1 MMNVIRAA
9 GTFILWFGIFPL
21 LAGMLPVKLLRKEKK
36 NVAELYLCGFALCFA
51 VFHCATMAVLI
62 INRSLSLLTLIMNVL
77 LGLLSLAGLVLFILQ
92 RKKGPVFDGPRIK
105 EKKKLELLFWGAFFL
120 LLAYQLFMSDRYMTS
135 DGDDAYYLGH
145 ALLAERTDFMY
156 VYGPYTGY
164 ESGTDF
170 RHMLSPFPM
179 LIAMLSRM
187 SGLHTAIVAHS
198 ILPLIL
204 IPLAYL
210 ICGRIGCMLFEGTR
224 RERLPLF
231 LCCLALFTIWG
242 NTTVYT
248 RETFF
253 LTRTWQGKAVL
264 TALILPLCF
273 LVLMHITEAAAQEG
287 KGRLKGWFFLLFLV
301 NLSGALCSSMALFL
315 MPVMETILLLVAA
328 VRGKKPKLVLWGILC
343 FAPDLV
349 YLAIYTLNFGWFK
362 LLDGFYHG

>member
-1 MMNVIRAA
+1 
-9 GTFILWFGIFPL
+9 
-21 LAGMLPVKLLRKEKK
+21 
-36 NVAELYLCGFALCFA
+36 
-51 VFHCATMAVLI
+51 MAVLVVS
-62 INRSLSLLTLIMNVL
+62 RRLSSLILCVHLIL
-77 LGLLSLAGLVLFILQ
+77 ALLSVAGLVLFILQ
-92 RKKGPVFDGPRIK
+92 RKKGPVFEGLQLK
-105 EKKKLELLFWGAFFL
+105 EKKKREFLFWGAFFL

-145 ALLAERTDFMY
+145 ALLADRTDLMY
-156 VYGPYTGY
+156 VFGPYTGY
-164 ESGTDF
+164 ESGTDY

-179 LIAMLSRM
+179 MIAMLARM

-204 IPLAYL
+204 IPVAYL
-210 ICGRIGCMLFEGTR
+210 IYARIGCRLFEGER

-231 LCCLALFTIWG
+231 LGILALFTIWG

-264 TALILPLCF
+264 AALILPLCF
-273 LVLMHITEAAAQEG
+273 LVLMHISDAFQEG
-287 KGRLKGWFFLLFLV
+287 KEKLRGWFILLLLV

-315 MPVMETILLLVAA
+315 MPVMEFVLLLVMALR
-328 VRGKKPKLVLWGILC
+328 VKKPKLVLWGILC
-343 FAPDLV
+343 MLPDMAF
-349 YLAIYTLNFGWFK
+349 LAVYTLNFGWFK

>member
-1 MMNVIRAA
+1 MMNVIRTA
-9 GTFILWFGIFPL
+9 GTLILWFGIFPL
-21 LAGMLPVKLLRKEKK
+21 FAGMLPAQLIRKEKK
-36 NVAELYLCGFALCFA
+36 NVAELYLCGLVLCFA
-51 VFHCATMAVLI
+51 VFQCSATAVLVI
-62 INRSLSLLTLIMNVL
+62 SRRLSALLLCANLIL
-77 LGLLSLAGLVLFILQ
+77 ALLSLAGLFLFIFQ
-92 RKKGPVFDGPRIK
+92 RKKGPVFEGLRLK
-105 EKKKLELLFWGAFFL
+105 EKKKRELLFWGAFFL

-145 ALLAERTDFMY
+145 ALLADRTDLMY

-164 ESGTDF
+164 ESGTDY

-179 LIAMLSRM
+179 FIAMLARM

-210 ICGRIGCMLFEGTR
+210 VYARIGVRLFEGER
-224 RERLPLF
+224 RERLPVF

-264 TALILPLCF
+264 AALMLPLC
-273 LVLMHITEAAAQEG
+273 LLILMHIAEKAQEG
-287 KGRLKGWFFLLFLV
+287 KEKLKGWFVLLLLV

-315 MPVMETILLLVAA
+315 MPVMEGILLLVTSL
-328 VRGKKPKLVLWGILC
+328 RSRKPKLLLWGLLC
-343 FAPDLV
+343 VLPDIAFLAV
-349 YLAIYTLNFGWFK
+349 YTFYFGWFK